1 MKLLRRLRNNM
12 PDFNPANPGDLVYPK
27 YAVVTTEPI
36 SAALQITKGRLYTTD
51 SAGNL
56 IAVTTTLAPGFFQAM
71 DTPANVSGVAG
82 ADSVQVAGPRT
93 RMMFTTQIA
102 GLKVGQDVIYV
113 AASTNVIAGL
123 KSSDL
128 YVGKIFEIY
137 NLQSDNI
144 SQKYLSAVGDKIIVE
159 TVQA

>member
-1 MKLLRRLRNNM
+1 M

-27 YAVVTTEPI
+27 YAAITTEPI
-36 SAALQITKGRLYTTD
+36 SAALQIIKGQLYTTD
-51 SAGNL
+51 SSGNL
-56 IAVTTTLAPGFFQAM
+56 IVVTTTLQPGFFQALV
-71 DTPANVSGVAG
+71 TPVGVSGAAG

-102 GLKVGQDVIYV
+102 GLNVGEDVKIV
-113 AASTNVIAGL
+113 TATTNVVTSTKA
-123 KSSDL
+123 DL
-128 YVGKIFEIY
+128 LHIGKIFEIY

-144 SQKYLSAVGDKIIVE
+144 TPKHVTAVGDKVIVE

>member
-1 MKLLRRLRNNM
+1 M

-36 SAALQITKGRLYTTD
+36 SAALQIVKGQLYTTD

-56 IAVTTTLAPGFFQAM
+56 IVVTTTLQPGFFQAAV
-71 DTPANVSGVAG
+71 TPAAISGSAG
-82 ADSVQVAGPRT
+82 ADFVQVNGPRT

-102 GLKVGQDVIYV
+102 GLNVGEDVKIV
-113 AASTNVIAGL
+113 TLTTNVVTSA
-123 KSSDL
+123 KSDTL
-128 YVGKIFEIY
+128 HIGKIFEIY

-144 SQKYLSAVGDKIIVE
+144 SQKYVTAVGDKVIVE